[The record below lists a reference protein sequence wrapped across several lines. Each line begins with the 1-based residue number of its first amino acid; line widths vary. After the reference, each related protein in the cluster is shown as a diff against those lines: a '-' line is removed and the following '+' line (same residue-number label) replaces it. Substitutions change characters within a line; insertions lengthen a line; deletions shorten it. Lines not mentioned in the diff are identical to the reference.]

1 MSARKSSMAQ
11 APTFSNRLD
20 AVLAAGI
27 CKETDAALT
36 ALSLSNVAD
45 KNLAHLENREAN
57 AATDMYIDMTD
68 SRTLQQ
74 LFGQTIDGEIIYK
87 KAFLHED
94 TPLTERKKKLLEWQE
109 KEARGFMVDI
119 GSYGV
124 FESIYLP
131 SYDGDPAINRFEF
144 IGYVDARTFKRFGS
158 GEVKEF
164 RRMIAPRDGAYAE
177 TYVRP
182 RKDAPWRLQGET
194 EKKRQMY
201 RHYSLYDISD
211 VLSNTYN
218 HEDNSVIFFREGGVM
233 SGGTFPNSLIPFLMG
248 PL

>member
-68 SRTLQQ
+68 SRMLQP
-74 LFGQTIDGEIIYK
+74 LLGKDGEVIYDMT
-87 KAFLHED
+87 FLHED

-109 KEARGFMVDI
+109 KKARGLIVDI

-124 FESIYLP
+124 FENIFVP
-131 SYDGDPAINRFEF
+131 PHDGDPGIYTFKF

-182 RKDAPWRLQGET
+182 RKDAPWKVQGT
-194 EKKRQMY
+194 EKKNQMY
-201 RHYSLYDISD
+201 RNYHLYDISD

-218 HEDNSVIFFREGGVM
+218 HVDNSVIFFREGGVWKDD
-233 SGGTFPNSLIPFLMG
+233 TFPSRLIPLLKG